1 MSTKNNK
8 SNLFILLFRLY
19 TEIEMT
25 SDDSELDFEFK
36 LREKEEELELGTVTL
51 HIGTTTICSLSLVC

>member
-1 MSTKNNK
+1 
-8 SNLFILLFRLY
+8 
-19 TEIEMT
+19 MT

-51 HIGTTTICSLSLVC
+51 HIRFTSILDEWKYYEMSEAMI

>member
-1 MSTKNNK
+1 
-8 SNLFILLFRLY
+8 
-19 TEIEMT
+19 MT

-51 HIGTTTICSLSLVC
+51 QIRFTSLSDEWKYYEGHNITNYY